1 MPEQKD
7 PSQLEL
13 FSQSDN
19 GQELKPHYQKVSFFT
34 RIRGYEKVLL
44 IVMAFALSGIL
55 CFSLGVERGKRL
67 DAVITAGS
75 HRPAGFTIQLAA
87 YRNKEEALKEM
98 YLLKER
104 GFLPQAFKKG
114 DYIVLCVGKFS
125 NLESAQPLLEQ
136 LQRTY
141 AGCHIRR
148 L

>member
-1 MPEQKD
+1 MHEEKD
-7 PSQLEL
+7 SSQLEL

-19 GQELKPHYQKVSFFT
+19 GQELKPRYERISFFS

-44 IVMAFALSGIL
+44 IVMAFSLSGIL
-55 CFSLGVERGKRL
+55 CFSLGVERGRRL
-67 DAVITAGS
+67 NGAGMFS
-75 HRPAGFTIQLAA
+75 QGKFASYTIQLSA
-87 YRNKEEALKEM
+87 YKNKEEALKEM
-98 YLLKER
+98 IFLKEK

>member
-1 MPEQKD
+1 MHEERD
-7 PSQLEL
+7 SSQLEL

-19 GQELKPHYQKVSFFT
+19 GQELKPHQPRISFFN
-34 RIRGYEKVLL
+34 RIRGYEKALL
-44 IVMAFALSGIL
+44 VIMAFTLSGIL
-55 CFSLGVERGKRL
+55 CFSLGVERGRRSNL
-67 DAVITAGS
+67 TVIGSTDKYAGY
-75 HRPAGFTIQLAA
+75 TIQLAA
-87 YRNKEEALKEM
+87 FRGKGEALKEM
-98 YLLKER
+98 FLLKKQ
-104 GFLPQAFKKG
+104 GFSPQAFKKG

>member
-1 MPEQKD
+1 MPDQKD
-7 PSQLEL
+7 SSQLEL

-19 GQELKPHYQKVSFFT
+19 GQELKPRYEKVSFFT
-34 RIRGYEKVLL
+34 RIRGYEKALL
-44 IVMAFALSGIL
+44 IIMAFALSGIL

-67 DAVITAGS
+67 NQIVIAGQA
-75 HRPAGFTIQLAA
+75 RYTGYTIQLAV
-87 YRNKEEALKEM
+87 YKNKEEALKEM
-98 YLLKER
+98 FLLKKR
-104 GFLPQAFKKG
+104 GFLPLAFKKG
-114 DYIVLCVGKFS
+114 DYIILCVGKFS